1 MTISSSINILILKS
15 DLLLRCFRLYNK
27 QLNQT
32 IAINLVHSTWKLAL
46 QQNLWDTKRQ
56 NTSNKF
62 LKWAILLFG
71 LFHFLTLN
79 CALKSRKKGAK
90 NSWNG
95 HCFNFGM
102 FRFKALYE
110 IPASNTINVEYILW
124 ILFWRFFACFN
135 YYWHKILLFIYLS

>member
-1 MTISSSINILILKS
+1 MLDNFIKRKFLILKS

-90 NSWNG
+90 NSWNDINKKIG
-95 HCFNFGM
+95 KNVLF
-102 FRFKALYE
+102 E
-110 IPASNTINVEYILW
+110 IICYIFSIWDNNWL
-124 ILFWRFFACFN
+124 L
-135 YYWHKILLFIYLS
+135 YWHSHTYINIFLFR